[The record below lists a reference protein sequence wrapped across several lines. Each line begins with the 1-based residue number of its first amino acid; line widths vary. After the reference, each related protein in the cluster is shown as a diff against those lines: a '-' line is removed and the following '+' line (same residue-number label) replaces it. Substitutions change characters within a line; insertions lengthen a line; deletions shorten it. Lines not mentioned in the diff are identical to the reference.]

1 MIAVSLTSVIHQE
14 SMAEKISATI
24 EDYLGVM
31 YILERDGEPV
41 AGVRLAELLGVKPP
55 TVTNT
60 LKRMI
65 RDDLITMDENHHA
78 HFTHFGREAAYSVMR
93 RHILAEWMLVRMLS
107 WAKVHKEAHD
117 LEHAMSAEVEAA
129 LLEDLDNPEVCP
141 HGNPFPGHEAAVSHW
156 ISLMEAP
163 PHTRLVVR
171 RIHEFAEE
179 NQKVLAFLEENQISP
194 GKEVQVEDQ
203 LAFNQTV
210 NVRVGGRVVSLGFAL
225 ARYVFAE
232 EINSNQ

>member
-1 MIAVSLTSVIHQE
+1 M
-14 SMAEKISATI
+14 
-24 EDYLGVM
+24 
-31 YILERDGEPV
+31 

-60 LKRMI
+60 LKRMV

-78 HFTHFGREAAYSVMR
+78 HFTRYGREAAYSVMR

-194 GKEVQVEDQ
+194 GKEVQVEEHAGLQPDGECARGRAGGIAWFCAGALCFCRRNQ
-203 LAFNQTV
+203 LES
-210 NVRVGGRVVSLGFAL
+210 VRKAGGL
-225 ARYVFAE
+225 
-232 EINSNQ
+232 